1 MRLTRRGCFVPKGM
15 LYVWYVYSTAWEAE
29 EFETGTFTP
38 SRYGGNRMAADSYE
52 TSQDGFT
59 LINPSSTSSSQLQV
73 GDYLVDVS
81 TNGSTAVSGEYL
93 YRITGKTGSFL
104 SQEFEYTSY
113 KAVQKRGEVVLRI
126 VESETPD
133 YPIDG
138 EYNGEWYVM
147 MKGKY
152 VMYVWSQYN
161 ASGEYAEKTSIN
173 QQVDWPGGYRTIYQ
187 YWSGQSSFTAN
198 CKFDKNT
205 GIYTL
210 NYGYKG
216 VSGSD
221 FMDYDDNG
229 GSFTGAWMFDDPSG
243 TTVYEGAD
251 IITRNYVKGVTVR
264 KSEFEYNKTDYI
276 GIVQSYDPE
285 AYPQDGVQ
293 GGYWYT
299 YSHSYN
305 YVFDNQ

>member
-93 YRITGKTGSFL
+93 YRITGKTGSFW

-147 MKGKY
+147 MAGIRP
-152 VMYVWSQYN
+152 MYVWDVFNIGQHYTMRDEGATINVPNPAYICEYSFSSLTGLFTITKNVKEEVTYVN
-161 ASGEYAEKTSIN
+161 GEY
-173 QQVDWPGGYRTIYQ
+173 DTIALDYFWTPRKFSVGSTTDVMYQ
-187 YWSGQSSFTAN
+187 GSVYSPQLGHRSFYAYIGVLIEN
-198 CKFDKNT
+198 
-205 GIYTL
+205 
-210 NYGYKG
+210 KG
-216 VSGSD
+216 SA
-221 FMDYDDNG
+221 
-229 GSFTGAWMFDDPSG
+229 TG
-243 TTVYEGAD
+243 TTVE
-251 IITRNYVKGVTVR
+251 
-264 KSEFEYNKTDYI
+264 SL
-276 GIVQSYDPE
+276 DPE
-285 AYPQDGVQ
+285 AYPQVGVQ
-293 GGYWYT
+293 GRYWYT

-305 YVFDNQ
+305 YVFDNR